1 MDSTTTSAAADPVV
15 RFEAIALFQM
25 LRADEVV
32 PCRFRLDVFPYGLRQ
47 LRKHDRICFSA
58 CSAAAT
64 RKEKTRCA
72 HQTHEDRRTTGLMP
86 TSAGSISNVST
97 SVMASV
103 RSWSAV
109 DWTVS
114 IRSLCRRHST
124 PASEAYRAQVSLLVR
139 VLPLVAE
146 EDVFALKRGTA
157 INVFVRDLPR
167 LSVDID
173 LTYLP
178 VEDRAMFLAN
188 IDAVIRRIGARMGYA
203 AQPHP
208 GRVAA

>member
-1 MDSTTTSAAADPVV
+1 M
-15 RFEAIALFQM
+15 
-25 LRADEVV
+25 
-32 PCRFRLDVFPYGLRQ
+32 
-47 LRKHDRICFSA
+47 
-58 CSAAAT
+58 
-64 RKEKTRCA
+64 
-72 HQTHEDRRTTGLMP
+72 
-86 TSAGSISNVST
+86 
-97 SVMASV
+97 
-103 RSWSAV
+103 
-109 DWTVS
+109 
-114 IRSLCRRHST
+114 
-124 PASEAYRAQVSLLVR
+124 
-139 VLPLVAE
+139 
-146 EDVFALKRGTA
+146 KRGTA